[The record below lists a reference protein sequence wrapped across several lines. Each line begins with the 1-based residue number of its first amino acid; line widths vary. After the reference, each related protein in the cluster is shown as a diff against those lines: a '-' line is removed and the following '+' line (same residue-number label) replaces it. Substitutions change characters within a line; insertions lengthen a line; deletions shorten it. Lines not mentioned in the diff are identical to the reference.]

1 MVNCYP
7 VNLLIEG
14 KPCLVIGGGAVAE
27 RKVRSLLLAGAVVT
41 VISPRLTDGLAKLAA
56 DRQIIHVDRPY
67 QTGDTTGHLLVIC
80 AADRSE
86 INRLVSEEAQAQRIL
101 VNVVDAPE
109 KGDFLVPAQ
118 VARGDLLLT
127 VSTGGHSPALSRRLR
142 EKLAA
147 EYGPEYGQYLELIAK
162 ARQKVKNRIHSAD
175 ERVCFWRETLDSEI
189 LALLRQGRMQEAEA
203 KINDAIDCIGI
214 KP

>member
-7 VNLLIEG
+7 VNLLIDG

-27 RKVRSLLLAGAVVT
+27 RKVRSLLAAGAVVT
-41 VISPRLTDGLAKLAA
+41 VISPRLTTGLAKLAD
-56 DRQIIHVDRPY
+56 DRQLIHVDRPY
-67 QTGDTTGHLLVIC
+67 QIGDIVGYLLVIC

-86 INRLVSEEAQAQRIL
+86 INCLASEEAQAQRVL
-101 VNVVDAPE
+101 VNVVDVPE
-109 KGDFLVPAQ
+109 KGNFLVPAQ

-127 VSTGGHSPALSRRLR
+127 VSTGGLSPALSRRLR

-203 KINDAIDCIGI
+203 KINDAIDCIGT